1 MTCARAQIEF
11 AVRQGGKAESNK
23 LAVRVHEVD
32 GAHDHLL
39 DLEEDLYGTD
49 LPCYSRLRKNRRKKG
64 QPGEGPEV
72 MPPSHR
78 TTTAPPPRHHRT
90 APFSRHHA

>member
-1 MTCARAQIEF
+1 
-11 AVRQGGKAESNK
+11 VRQGGKAESNK

-39 DLEEDLYGTD
+39 DLEEDLFGTD

-72 MPPSHR
+72 TNIVSR
-78 TTTAPPPRHHRT
+78 ALRPRRALT
-90 APFSRHHA
+90 CGGVA

>member
-1 MTCARAQIEF
+1 
-11 AVRQGGKAESNK
+11 VRQGGKAESNK

-39 DLEEDLYGTD
+39 DLEEDLFGTD

-72 MPPSHR
+72 ISKHCLSVFKAAASANLWRACVMRELRRER
-78 TTTAPPPRHHRT
+78 TRSPT
-90 APFSRHHA
+90 

>member
-1 MTCARAQIEF
+1 
-11 AVRQGGKAESNK
+11 VRQGGKAESNK

-72 MPPSHR
+72 MPLSHR
-78 TTTAPPPRHHRT
+78 TTAPLHRSLLTPPR
-90 APFSRHHA
+90 PM